1 MSFSRK
7 RVSGLAAAIA
17 LALALFLSL
26 FVNPSASEAKPWK
39 VMKAPAG
46 LAFYTP
52 PKQLPP
58 QHGKLIWSRKA
69 NSTVTLTSGA
79 WTRNVLYTS
88 KSLTGKRIGVS
99 GSVTVPK
106 GQPPTGGWP
115 VITYAHGTVGI
126 ADVCA
131 PSRNTPNGPANAYI
145 TYTNDQLNEW
155 LEAGYA
161 VLRTDYPGLG
171 TPGIHPYLIGRSEG
185 RGVLDIVR
193 AARVLSPKIGNRFL
207 IAGHSQGGHAALFAG
222 GQAAAWTPELNL
234 QGVVAYAPASQ
245 LEQQAQLLQLLDQPS
260 PASGLAGLIVRGAST
275 ASTAIDTDTLL
286 SDTALPYFPNTL
298 SQCIGEL
305 IQPDNLGGLAPASLL
320 REGADLTPFYTVLGQ
335 NNPALK
341 TGPPIFLAQG
351 TADTTVFPQFTTEL
365 DQQMTAM
372 GNLVQYVEYPGVI
385 HGLIVAA
392 AENDVLPWMQARL
405 PAGG

>member
-1 MSFSRK
+1 MSFTRSR
-7 RVSGLAAAIA
+7 VAGPPAIA
-17 LALALFLSL
+17 LLALALLLCL
-26 FVNPSASEAKPWK
+26 FANPSRAEAKPWK
-39 VMKAPAG
+39 VKKAPAG

-52 PKQLPP
+52 PKPLPP

-69 NSTVTLTSGA
+69 NSTVSLTSGA

-88 KSLTGKRIGVS
+88 KSMTGKRIGVS

-106 GQPPTGGWP
+106 TPPPRAGWP

-126 ADVCA
+126 ADICA

-161 VLRTDYPGLG
+161 VLRTDYEGLG

-234 QGVVAYAPASQ
+234 EGVVAYAPASQ

-286 SDTALPYFPNTL
+286 SDTALPFFPNTL
-298 SQCIGEL
+298 SQCIAEL
-305 IQPDNLGGLAPASLL
+305 IEPDNLGGLAPSTLL
-320 REGADLTPFYTVLGQ
+320 RQGTNLNPFYTVLGQ

-351 TADTTVFPQFTTEL
+351 TADTTVLPMFTTEL
-365 DQQMTAM
+365 DGQMTGI
-372 GNLVQYVEYPGVI
+372 GNLVQYVQYPGVI
-385 HGLIVAA
+385 HGEIVAA
-392 AENDVLPWMQARL
+392 AEADVLPWMQARL

>member
-1 MSFSRK
+1 MSTSRT
-7 RVSGLAAAIA
+7 RVTGVAAAVSLT
-17 LALALFLSL
+17 LALLACLIA
-26 FVNPSASEAKPWK
+26 NQSAEAKPWK
-39 VMKAPAG
+39 VRKAPAG
-46 LAFYTP
+46 LAFYKP

-69 NSTVTLTSGA
+69 NSTVSLTSGA

-106 GQPPTGGWP
+106 TPPPPGGWP

-131 PSRNTPNGPANAYI
+131 PSRNTPNGPADAYI

-161 VLRTDYPGLG
+161 VLRTDYEGLG
-171 TPGIHPYLIGRSEG
+171 TPGVHPYLIGRSEG

-222 GQAAAWTPELNL
+222 GQARTWTPELNL
-234 QGVVAYAPASQ
+234 QGIVAYAPASQ
-245 LEQQAQLLQLLDQPS
+245 LEQQAQLLQALDQPS
-260 PASGLAGLIVRGAST
+260 PASGLAALIVRGASV
-275 ASTAIDTDTLL
+275 APNPIDPETLL

-305 IQPDNLGGLAPASLL
+305 IEPDNFGGQAPSSLL
-320 REGADLTPFYTVLGQ
+320 RQGTDLTPFYTLLGQ

-351 TADTTVFPQFTTEL
+351 TADTTVFPMFTTEL
-365 DQQMTAM
+365 DQQMTGI

-392 AENDVLPWMQARL
+392 AENDVLPWMEARL